1 MVYCYNICIGRCK
14 LTWLDSE
21 TYNDGTLMAKITLQ
35 VDGSRLKIDIVNKQ
49 EEYKDQKIETNTGTR
64 ILRKIIKQGYKNISI

>member
-1 MVYCYNICIGRCK
+1 MVYYYNICIGRCK

-21 TYNDGTLMAKITLQ
+21 MYNDETLIAKITLQ

-49 EEYKDQKIETNTGTR
+49 EEYNDQKIEINIGAR
-64 ILRKIIKQGYKNISI
+64 ILRKIIKQRYKNILI

>member
-1 MVYCYNICIGRCK
+1 
-14 LTWLDSE
+14 
-21 TYNDGTLMAKITLQ
+21 MAKITLQ
-35 VDGSRLKIDIVNKQ
+35 VDGSRIKIDIVNKQ

>member
-21 TYNDGTLMAKITLQ
+21 TYNGETLLAKITLQ
-35 VDGSRLKIDIVNKQ
+35 VDGSQLKIDIVNKQ
-49 EEYKDQKIETNTGTR
+49 EEYKDQKIETNTGIR